1 MVDRHMIKD
10 RGLTWLER
18 LGIIGLIFIVA
29 PFFVLG
35 VIKGVGDQFET
46 IETMG
51 QELQEKKKELE
62 YLKDQV
68 QDVQRAITG
77 AEDLQMLQS
86 APLEEILE

>member
-1 MVDRHMIKD
+1 MVARHMIKD

>member
-1 MVDRHMIKD
+1 MVDRHMTKD

-35 VIKGVGDQFET
+35 VIEGVGDQFET
-46 IETMG
+46 IETLG